1 MALLQKFTAQGYFTG
16 GGQTSA
22 PDTSEIE
29 NALLSSS
36 FGTFITNTEQIQQK
50 LGHHILQ
57 QQQLQQQ
64 QAQQYQ
70 QHQQEDGSGMSNYA
84 SRPEVHRSQLNF
96 SPFSPEPN
104 NMYMSSEPVRRD
116 SYSRLES
123 LPHPSTYG
131 PGFFPMQQGHDLK
144 VNTGV
149 GAPKTA
155 KISPTQTRTSSGN
168 LYGFSDHSDPPTPI
182 NRAPGR
188 SEAPISRPSS
198 GQMAAPHSEDIQD
211 LNGTL
216 ASLDLDRPWKSPEV
230 TGSRSG

>member
-1 MALLQKFTAQGYFTG
+1 MVILQKFAAQGYFNG

-29 NALLSSS
+29 NALLSGGYGSVMM
-36 FGTFITNTEQIQQK
+36 NTEQIQQK

-57 QQQLQQQ
+57 QQQ

-70 QHQQEDGSGMSNYA
+70 QQHQQDEVLGMNSYA
-84 SRPEVHRSQLNF
+84 SRPEVHRSQMNF

-104 NMYMSSEPVRRD
+104 NMYMSSEPARRD

-123 LPHPSTYG
+123 LPHPSKAYA
-131 PGFFPMQQGHDLK
+131 PGFFPMQQAHDLK
-144 VNTGV
+144 VNTGM
-149 GAPKTA
+149 GASNAA
-155 KISPTQTRTSSGN
+155 KISPTQTRPSSGN
-168 LYGFSDHSDPPTPI
+168 LYGFSDNSDPPTPI

-230 TGSRSG
+230 PGNRSG